1 MAPIDKVSG
10 PGQGLSGTTQSGPS
24 VPSFGDIKMDR
35 NTVLPSFDEPVRV
48 AESKPSEATL
58 PVAPAS
64 PVTIIQDKPPAKP
77 LGETRFAITSGP
89 PQGDP

>member
-1 MAPIDKVSG
+1 MASIDRISG

-35 NTVLPSFDEPVRV
+35 PTVLPSFDDPVRV
-48 AESKPSEATL
+48 AEAESSKVTL